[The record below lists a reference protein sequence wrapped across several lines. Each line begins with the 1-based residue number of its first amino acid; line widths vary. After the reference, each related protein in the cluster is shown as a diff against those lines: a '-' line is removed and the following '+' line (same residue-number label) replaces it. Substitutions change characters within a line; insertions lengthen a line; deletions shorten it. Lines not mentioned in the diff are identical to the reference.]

1 VILGVCLIA
10 GPSMFLVTILPYG
23 WGLGALFIVL
33 GFIVFARMSA
43 SEAYIVRRAPID
55 KRSTILGI
63 YFFSGQEGGA
73 IMTPV
78 VGYMIDHYGFT
89 AAFGVAGGAVLLMTL
104 VCSFW
109 LWGESKLRDH

>member
-1 VILGVCLIA
+1 
-10 GPSMFLVTILPYG
+10 M
-23 WGLGALFIVL
+23 IVL

-43 SEAYIVRRAPID
+43 SEAYIVRRAPIG

-104 VCSFW
+104 ACSFW